1 MNTENLL
8 PRMLRAARLDVA
20 FYNEVEADTSLNGQA
35 LLVVIIVAIA
45 SGLGSLLGGLIGG
58 SGLVAAITA
67 LIVGILLTVL
77 GYYIWAYLTLL
88 IGTRLFGGTADLGEM
103 LRVIGYA
110 NAPNALGFFSFI
122 PILGGRIA
130 LVLGDLIPLV
140 GSLWAL
146 VAGVIAVR
154 EALDL
159 DTGKALLTVLIGW
172 LVVFIVSLLIGGL
185 VGVAG
190 VGLGTLTGG
199 G

>member
-8 PRMLRAARLDVA
+8 PRMVRAAQLDVA
-20 FYNEVEADTSLNGQA
+20 FYNEVEADTSLNSQA

-45 SGLGSLLGGLIGG
+45 SGLGSLFGGLIGG
-58 SGLVAAITA
+58 RGLGTAITA

-110 NAPNALGFFSFI
+110 NTPNALGFFSFI
-122 PILGGRIA
+122 PILGGLIA
-130 LVLGDLIPLV
+130 LV

-190 VGLGTLTGG
+190 VGLGALTGG

>member
-8 PRMLRAARLDVA
+8 PRMVRAARLDAA

-35 LLVVIIVAIA
+35 LLVVIIAAVA
-45 SGLGSLLGGLIGG
+45 SGLGGLLGGLFGG
-58 SGLVAAITA
+58 AGLTAGITA

-77 GYYIWAYLTLL
+77 GYYIWAYLTLF

-110 NAPNALGFFSFI
+110 NTPNVLGFFSFI
-122 PILGGRIA
+122 PILGGLIA
-130 LVLGDLIPLV
+130 LV

-172 LVVFIVSLLIGGL
+172 LVVFIISLLIGAL
-185 VGVAG
+185 VGAA
-190 VGLGTLTGG
+190 GLGLGALTGG

>member
-20 FYNEVEADTSLNGQA
+20 FYNEVEADTSLNSQA

-58 SGLVAAITA
+58 SGLVAAITG

-122 PILGGRIA
+122 PILGGLIA
-130 LVLGDLIPLV
+130 LV

-190 VGLGTLTGG
+190 VGLGALTGG

>member
-8 PRMLRAARLDVA
+8 PRMVRAARLNAA

-35 LLVVIIVAIA
+35 LLVVIIAAVA
-45 SGLGSLLGGLIGG
+45 SGLGGLLGGLFGG
-58 SGLVAAITA
+58 AGLTAGITA

-110 NAPNALGFFSFI
+110 NAPNVLGLFSFI
-122 PILGGRIA
+122 PILGGLIA
-130 LVLGDLIPLV
+130 LV

-154 EALDL
+154 EALDF

-172 LVVFIVSLLIGGL
+172 LVVFIISLLIGTL

-190 VGLGTLTGG
+190 LGLGALTGG

>member
-122 PILGGRIA
+122 PILGGLIA
-130 LVLGDLIPLV
+130 LV

>member
-8 PRMLRAARLDVA
+8 PRMVRAARLNAA

-35 LLVVIIVAIA
+35 LLVVIIAAVA
-45 SGLGSLLGGLIGG
+45 SGLGGLLGGLFGG
-58 SGLVAAITA
+58 AGLTAGITA

-110 NAPNALGFFSFI
+110 NTPNVLGFFSFI
-122 PILGGRIA
+122 PILGGLIA
-130 LVLGDLIPLV
+130 LV

-154 EALDL
+154 EALDF

-172 LVVFIVSLLIGGL
+172 LVVFIISFLIGTLLG
-185 VGVAG
+185 AA
-190 VGLGTLTGG
+190 GLGLGALTGG